1 MKQEVRRCISPDHPC
16 LAGHFPGHPVVP
28 GVVLMTELLQ
38 AIEQRFDWPANPVTV
53 TSVKFLRFLFPGEPF
68 TLVLEPLPERRLSFV
83 VMREDVRIAEGML
96 HQPAAPIEQDRS

>member
-28 GVVLMTELLQ
+28 GVLLLSEILQ
-38 AIEQRFDWPANPVTV
+38 AVEQQFNWTRDPVTM

-83 VMREDVRIAEGML
+83 VMRDDVRIAAGML
-96 HQPAAPIEQDRS
+96 HQPRPLIEQDPS

>member
-28 GVVLMTELLQ
+28 GVLLLTELLQ
-38 AIEQRFDWPANPVTV
+38 AVEQRLHWPANTVTV

-68 TLVLEPLPERRLSFV
+68 TLLLEPLPGQGLSFV
-83 VMREDVRIAEGML
+83 VMREDVRIATGVL
-96 HQPAAPIEQDRS
+96 HQSGLPIEQDRS